1 MSIIFSKQDALASN
15 IAMRASAR
23 MQKPEVDYQLE
34 QALLKNGIID
44 FGRCVRMESAGYIL
58 RLIYQDNMDALR
70 ADLAKVSFANC
81 KNDEE
86 IKNRSKILAT
96 ISPALKTY
104 IGVQYYNRLVQDI
117 NKRVSLEDYCDQV
130 FFDEVFS

>member
-15 IAMRASAR
+15 IAMRATAR

-44 FGRCVRMESAGYIL
+44 FGRCVRMESVGYLL
-58 RLIYQDNMDALR
+58 RLLYSDDMDALR
-70 ADLAKVSFANC
+70 GDFAKVNFVDC
-81 KNDEE
+81 KNKDE